1 MKEKKLPENDVFE
14 DERVRP
20 LRRSG
25 WLATRPLEVQKAI
38 LQIGKIQIF
47 PSGKYLYH
55 VGDPP
60 RQMYGIAEGQLE
72 MIFPVHGRS
81 DLVVHT
87 AGKGSWFAHPA
98 VLADQRMAT
107 SARTLYRTVAL
118 VISQDRL
125 FDFLERHPQYNR
137 EFFSMLH
144 YTRRVAQDL
153 LTEAISF
160 SSTERVARRI
170 AFLFEADREEFQ
182 SGKFKISQEKLASLL
197 GLSATSVQRAIRILK
212 SRNLIETGYGVI
224 TVLDIEGLFN
234 FIKDSETEK

>member
-38 LQIGKIQIF
+38 LQIGKIQMF
-47 PSGKYLYH
+47 PSGKY
-55 VGDPP
+55 
-60 RQMYGIAEGQLE
+60 
-72 MIFPVHGRS
+72 GRS

-87 AGKGSWFAHPA
+87 AGKGFWFAHPA

-144 YTRRVAQDL
+144 YTRRVAQEL

-160 SSTERVARRI
+160 SSTQRVARRI
-170 AFLFEADREEFQ
+170 AFLFEADRKEFQ